1 MRIHQTV
8 DCARIPAARART
20 KKDPARTSGP
30 GPVALRAFG
39 VFPRPVRRPCAARG
53 NRRTP
58 RRCARRAGDAR
69 RPRS

>member
-8 DCARIPAARART
+8 DCARIPAAPAST
-20 KKDPARTSGP
+20 KKDPARASGP
-30 GPVALRAFG
+30 GPVGLRAFDAFG
-39 VFPRPVRRPCAARG
+39 VPVRRPCAARG
-53 NRRTP
+53 SRRTP

>member
-8 DCARIPAARART
+8 DCARIPAAPAST

-39 VFPRPVRRPCAARG
+39 APRQASLCCAWKSSYAS
-53 NRRTP
+53 TM
-58 RRCARRAGDAR
+58 RATSG
-69 RPRS
+69 